1 MSCVP
6 WSGSI
11 MKGVLNKF
19 KSMFR
24 QDLSIDLGT
33 ANTLIYAKGHGIV
46 LNEPS
51 VVAVRNEYDRGHKV
65 LAVGSEAKRML
76 GRTPGNILAVRPM
89 QAGVIAD
96 FNITEKMLQ
105 YFVRQVR
112 RVGFLPLGSRILIGV
127 PCGAT
132 QVERRAIRE
141 AALGAGA
148 SEVFLITEAMA
159 AAIGAGLPIE
169 QANGCMVVDI
179 GGGTADVAILSL
191 NGVVYSESVR
201 VGGDRFD
208 EAVMSYVRRRFGT
221 LIGDATA
228 ERIKLGVG
236 CAFPNDDVK
245 EIEVKGRNLSAGLP
259 KSFVVSSRDFLE
271 AVQDPLSAIT
281 HAVHNALEQTP
292 PELAADVAERG
303 IVLAG
308 GGALLPHMDQLL
320 KQETGLPVF
329 VADEPLDCV
338 VRGAGM
344 ALEMLD
350 DYDGCLDFL
359 LEE

>member
-1 MSCVP
+1 
-6 WSGSI
+6 
-11 MKGVLNKF
+11 MKSLLDKF
-19 KSMFR
+19 KAMFR

-33 ANTLIYAKGHGIV
+33 ANTLIYVKGHGIV

-51 VVAVRNEYDRGHKV
+51 VVAVRNEYEHGSQV
-65 LAVGSEAKRML
+65 LAVGAEAKRML

-105 YFVRQVR
+105 YFVK
-112 RVGFLPLGSRILIGV
+112 RVKRSGFLPIGSRILIGV

-148 SEVFLITEAMA
+148 SQVFLISEAMA

-179 GGGTADVAILSL
+179 GGGTADIAILSL
-191 NGVVYSESVR
+191 NGVVYSTSVR

-208 EAVMSYVRRRFGT
+208 EAVIAYVRKRFGT
-221 LIGDATA
+221 LIGDTTA
-228 ERIKLGVG
+228 ERIKLEIGR
-236 CAFPNDDVK
+236 AFPGENHK
-245 EIEVKGRNLSAGLP
+245 SIEIKGRNLTAGLP
-259 KSFVVSSRDFLE
+259 KAFTMTDEDFLE
-271 AVQDPLSAIT
+271 AVQEPLSNIT
-281 HAVHNALEQTP
+281 HAVHDALEQTP

-303 IVLAG
+303 IVLTG
-308 GGALLPHMDQLL
+308 GGALLTDMDKLL
-320 KQETGLPVF
+320 KEETGLPVF
-329 VADEPLDCV
+329 VADAEWDDWKAEFDL
-338 VRGAGM
+338 AGWGFGVGL
-344 ALEMLD
+344 AVE
-350 DYDGCLDFL
+350 F
-359 LEE
+359 